1 MPALFGYLVAL
12 SILLGGGY
20 AGLQWLATP
29 DPRPAVKPAAHSK
42 NVPEK
47 SSPGTTGTAAGPSEA
62 EGKRNSGT
70 PAKSASTEGS
80 DKAARDAKA
89 TDAKSS
95 GKNSKPEK
103 VDNVPAGGCAPIGLT
118 SNGDLVFSMQC
129 QDLIERHRA
138 ELASTQPAQPAPSGD
153 QAVPSAKPAESG
165 KITENKAA
173 ENKPTENKPTENS
186 KAEPPNNAGA
196 DDWRNDAAAKSAVRP
211 NTPKPEPEIARSEPN
226 EKGNR
231 VLAKPSNAGGADGK
245 RKDAAARNET
255 RPGTA
260 NAEAEITRSEPN
272 ESSSRVQAKPSDHNR
287 AGKIRNNTVRTAETK
302 SNTPSPDIELAP
314 RTPGPP
320 KRSPRSKPAEM
331 TSRTTEQPGPSR
343 EERSVPVPRPRI
355 AARAETE
362 WYNVL
367 GLR

>member
-47 SSPGTTGTAAGPSEA
+47 SSLSTTGTAAGPSEA
-62 EGKRNSGT
+62 DGKRNSGT
-70 PAKSASTEGS
+70 AAKSASTEAS
-80 DKAARDAKA
+80 DKAAREAKE

-95 GKNSKPEK
+95 GKSSKPEK
-103 VDNVPAGGCAPIGLT
+103 ADNVPGGGCAPIGLT

-138 ELASTQPAQPAPSGD
+138 ELASTQPAQTAPAGD
-153 QAVPSAKPAESG
+153 QAVQSAKPAESG
-165 KITENKAA
+165 KISESKATENKATENKAA
-173 ENKPTENKPTENS
+173 ENS
-186 KAEPPNNAGA
+186 RAEPPNNAGA
-196 DDWRNDAAAKSAVRP
+196 DDRANDAAAKSAVRP
-211 NTPKPEPEIARSEPN
+211 NTPKHEPEIARSEPN
-226 EKGNR
+226 EKR
-231 VLAKPSNAGGADGK
+231 LLAKPSNAGRADGK

-255 RPGTA
+255 NPATA
-260 NAEAEITRSEPN
+260 NSEAEITRSEPD
-272 ESSSRVQAKPSDHNR
+272 ESSSSPVQAKPSDHNR
-287 AGKIRNNTVRTAETK
+287 AGKTRNNTVKTAETK

-320 KRSPRSKPAEM
+320 KRSPRSKPAEI

-343 EERSVPVPRPRI
+343 EERSVPVPRPRMT
-355 AARAETE
+355 ARAETE